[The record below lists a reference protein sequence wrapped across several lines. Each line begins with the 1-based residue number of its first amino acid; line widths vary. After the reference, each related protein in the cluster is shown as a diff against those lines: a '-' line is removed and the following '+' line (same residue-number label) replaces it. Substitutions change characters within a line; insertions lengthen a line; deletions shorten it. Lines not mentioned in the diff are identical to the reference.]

1 MSLKQTLVL
10 FHRAPGKTS
19 KVGRKPVG
27 SAQGNWTTQ
36 LQPANKTRKPVACTF
51 HGKCIPCIFLSWQC
65 LSCFHSGNYKCRTN
79 AIHLG
84 PECPSS
90 QALTEV
96 SVTLRS
102 GMDTRHGTQVFSLL
116 MRRVSG
122 LLING
127 CSKSVEKIRGEQLL
141 KKKKKSREKA
151 TTSRKGGF
159 LNFLNAAQAS
169 QKEWC

>member
-1 MSLKQTLVL
+1 MGLKQSLLL
-10 FHRAPGKTS
+10 FHRAPGKRR

-51 HGKCIPCIFLSWQC
+51 HGKYIPCIFLSWQC

-79 AIHLG
+79 AIHLS
-84 PECPSS
+84 PESPSS
-90 QALTEV
+90 RALTEV

-102 GMDTRHGTQVFSLL
+102 GMDTRHGTQVFSFLL

-127 CSKSVEKIRGEQLL
+127 CSKSAEKIQGELL
-141 KKKKKSREKA
+141 TKKKKTGKRQEPVEKEA
-151 TTSRKGGF
+151 F
-159 LNFLNAAQAS
+159 
-169 QKEWC
+169 